1 MMIAVNP
8 KKLLPAIILISA
20 VLIILSLIGSDR
32 YYSVH
37 TATTESEKVEKKYI
51 KWVDMSIPYNVM
63 ESALEADIRSQ
74 SAEVK
79 LSWIELMAYLAA
91 KYGGNFKSYK
101 KSDLGG
107 LIEQLEGGKSMA
119 EIAQDKKLYPYYLEA
134 YTAIFAEFVGEHKV
148 LTEQDGKK
156 AWEDKYGLKVYSPV
170 AKGYGFSHCD
180 DFGNG
185 RSFGYRR
192 KHLGN
197 DLMGGVG
204 TPIIAI
210 ESGTI
215 EAMGW
220 NIYGGWRVGIR
231 SFDKRRYYYYAHL
244 RKDHPFHKE
253 LAEGQIVMAGDVIG
267 YLGMTGYSRKENV
280 NNINVPHLHLGL
292 QLIFDESQKEGV
304 NQIWIDVYNIVEL
317 LKKNKS
323 AVVRNVQTKDFYRT
337 GDIHDS
343 SVPD

>member
-1 MMIAVNP
+1 MLFTVNAKKAAAAIVLVIAVVIA
-8 KKLLPAIILISA
+8 LTLA
-20 VLIILSLIGSDR
+20 VKNK
-32 YYSVH
+32 YYAVY
-37 TATTESEKVEKKYI
+37 TATAENEKVEKKYI
-51 KWVDMSIPYNVM
+51 KWVDMGIPHNVM
-63 ESALEADIRSQ
+63 ESALNADIRSQ
-74 SAEVK
+74 GSDTK
-79 LSWIELMAYLAA
+79 LNWVELMSFLAA

-101 KSDLGG
+101 KSDFDS
-107 LIEQLEGGKSMA
+107 LIQRLQKGENME
-119 EIAQDKKLYPYYLEA
+119 EIAQNMKLYSYYIEA
-134 YTAIFAEFVGEHKV
+134 YTAIFGEFAGAHKILAV
-148 LTEQDGKK
+148 EDGKRVWK
-156 AWEDKYGLKVYSPV
+156 DNYGLKVFSPI

-231 SFDKRRYYYYAHL
+231 SFDKKRYYYYAHL

-253 LAEGQIVMAGDVIG
+253 LAEGQTVKAGDVIG

-280 NNINVPHLHLGL
+280 NNINVPHLHLGI

-304 NQIWIDVYNIVEL
+304 NQIWIDPYNIVEL

-323 AVVRNVQTKDFYRT
+323 AVEKNPQTKDFYRVN
-337 GDIHDS
+337 DIHDS
-343 SVPD
+343 SIPD